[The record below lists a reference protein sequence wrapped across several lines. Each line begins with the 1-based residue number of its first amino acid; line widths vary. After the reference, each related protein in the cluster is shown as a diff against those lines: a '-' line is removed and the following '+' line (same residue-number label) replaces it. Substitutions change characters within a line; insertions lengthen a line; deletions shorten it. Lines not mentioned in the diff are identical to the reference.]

1 MGRCNRRRLPRGEGP
16 EVVVTAFNRAFRI
29 VVGEEG
35 GYVNDPRDPG
45 GETKYGI
52 SKRAYPD
59 EDIRNLTLDR
69 ARELYRRDYWDRV
82 RGDELPYRWALLVFD
97 AAVNQGVEPAVRMMQ
112 DALGVMVDGR
122 IGPRTLAAAQS
133 DDDRRPAR
141 FLALRVFRYQRTA
154 NFDRFGYGWITRC
167 FVIALEAHQ

>member
-1 MGRCNRRRLPRGEGP
+1 M
-16 EVVVTAFNRAFRI
+16 VVSPFERAFRI

-45 GETKYGI
+45 GETKFGI

-59 EDIRNLTLDR
+59 VDIRNLTLDDAR
-69 ARELYRRDYWDRV
+69 AIYRRDYWDRV
-82 RGDELPYRWALLVFD
+82 GGDDLPYRWALLVFD
-97 AAVNQGVEPAVRMMQ
+97 AAVNQGVDPAIRMMQ
-112 DALGVMVDGR
+112 DALGVMVDGN
-122 IGPRTLAAAQS
+122 IGPRTLAAANL

-141 FLALRVFRYQRTA
+141 FLALRVFRYQRTK
-154 NFDRFGYGWITRC
+154 NFDRFGYGWVTRC